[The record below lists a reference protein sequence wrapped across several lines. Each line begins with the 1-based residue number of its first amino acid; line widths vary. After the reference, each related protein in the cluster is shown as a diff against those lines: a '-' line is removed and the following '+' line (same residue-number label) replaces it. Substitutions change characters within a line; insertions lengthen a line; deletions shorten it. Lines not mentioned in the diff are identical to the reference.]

1 MQSGSSESTS
11 FYEFLAWLEV
21 NKKRVI
27 IGIATVCALF
37 VVVYVYLY
45 FREQTELAASRA
57 LMALRPA
64 AGASEAA
71 RDLSP
76 TDLLKVTEAY
86 PSTSA
91 GERALLLAAGS
102 LFGEGKYAEAQTQFE
117 RFQRD
122 QSGSLLNPIAALGV
136 ASCLDALDK
145 VDAAMAAY
153 QTVANQYPDDPAA
166 MRARL
171 GMAALHE
178 VKRQPEQAL
187 KIYEELSKQA
197 GAGTA
202 VMEALHLKERLLR
215 QFPQLALTNT
225 PTTAPTTPIKA
236 TANAVPATN
245 PAGNTPNPV
254 NGK

>member
-27 IGIATVCALF
+27 TGITIVLALI

-45 FREQTELAASRA
+45 FREQTELSASRA

-71 RDLSP
+71 TSPAP
-76 TDLLKVTEAY
+76 TDLLKVTESY

-102 LFGEGKYAEAQTQFE
+102 LFSEGKYAEAQTQFE

-122 QSGSLLNPIAALGV
+122 HAGSLLTPIAALGIA
-136 ASCLDALDK
+136 ASLDALDK
-145 VDAAMAAY
+145 VDAAMGAY
-153 QTVANQYPDDPAA
+153 QAVANQYPDDPAA
-166 MRARL
+166 VRARL
-171 GMAALHE
+171 GMATLHE
-178 VKRQPEQAL
+178 VKKQPEQAL
-187 KIYEELSKQA
+187 KIYEDLSKQP

-202 VMEALHLKERLLR
+202 VMEAMHQKERLLR
-215 QFPQLALTNT
+215 QFPQLAPTNVPAAS
-225 PTTAPTTPIKA
+225 PTTVIKSATPAATGNNAATPPAAPAP
-236 TANAVPATN
+236 
-245 PAGNTPNPV
+245 
-254 NGK
+254 GK